1 MIGATLGPAV
11 ACTTVIPM
19 ESILLVTDSSW
30 VRNDVEAAIL
40 EPTTTLTVVNDPRA
54 VIDAAVEAAPS
65 VYLVDMQVGS
75 MGGMA
80 ITRNIKGAAL
90 KGDIVDNPVVL
101 LLDRSADEFIAKRA
115 GADSWVVKPFTAQA
129 LRLAID

>member
-1 MIGATLGPAV
+1 
-11 ACTTVIPM
+11 M

-40 EPTTTLTVVNDPRA
+40 DPSTSITHVEDPRTVIA
-54 VIDAAVEAAPS
+54 VAGESPPS
-65 VYLVDMQVGS
+65 FYIVDMQVGS

-80 ITRNIKGAAL
+80 ITRAIKSAVNN
-90 KGDIVDNPVVL
+90 GDIEDRPVVL

-115 GADSWVVKPFTAQA
+115 GADRWVVKPFTAQA
-129 LRLAID
+129 LRAALA

>member
-1 MIGATLGPAV
+1 
-11 ACTTVIPM
+11 M

-90 KGDIVDNPVVL
+90 KGDIVDRPVVL

>member
-1 MIGATLGPAV
+1 MGPAV

-90 KGDIVDNPVVL
+90 KGDIVDRPVVL

>member
-1 MIGATLGPAV
+1 MGPAV